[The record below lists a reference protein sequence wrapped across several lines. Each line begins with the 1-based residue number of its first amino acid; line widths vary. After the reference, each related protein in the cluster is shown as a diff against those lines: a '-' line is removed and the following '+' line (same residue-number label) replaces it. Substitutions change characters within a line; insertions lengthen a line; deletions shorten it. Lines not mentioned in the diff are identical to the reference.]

1 MNVSTYTRN
10 IGLIYLVPLILY
22 LVDPFNKGYLFGY
35 ALILVILLNGKKMI
49 YNLDSDFIFLSL
61 FSITYAIFYAVYPIS
76 GVQLIFIYALFPGFF
91 YLFGKYLVLP
101 KMNPLHLVFVL
112 FAIGF
117 VFSISSLISVII
129 NLREGGFVQQNREIP
144 LFWNGKKTK
153 ATLMAAYLT
162 FNMCLPIIY
171 LIKKTKISILS
182 QLVAG
187 IIFITSLLSVFRLGS
202 RTQLMICLLS
212 IALSL
217 IFVIPKQTIRANTKL
232 LLFLL
237 LISILVLNFVPL
249 DLNADYFSVLGSRLQ
264 ESSNTS
270 SAGGRT
276 FLWLQALE
284 NLFNYPLG
292 WQGPNVRYAHN
303 LWLDVARYAGLL
315 PFFLLVIF
323 TLRSL
328 RNTYRAVRKAPNELL
343 LNTTLLIY
351 SIASMLIFFVE
362 PIMEGLFFLF
372 TVYCLFQ
379 GIINAYL
386 KQPKSEI
393 DLQ

>member
-1 MNVSTYTRN
+1 MKVSSYLKE
-10 IGLIYLVPLILY
+10 IGYIYLIPFIIYLIN
-22 LVDPFNKGYLFGY
+22 PFGIGFLFGY

-49 YNLDSDFIFLSL
+49 HYLDRDFIFLSL
-61 FSITYAIFYAVYPIS
+61 FSITYALFYAVYPIS

-101 KMNPLHLVFVL
+101 QMNPVHLVFVL
-112 FAIGF
+112 FTIGF
-117 VFSISSLISVII
+117 IFSISPLISVVI
-129 NLREGGFVQQNREIP
+129 NLREGGFVQLNREIP
-144 LFWNGKKTK
+144 LFWNGKDTK

-171 LIKKTKISILS
+171 LIKKTKIPILL
-182 QLVAG
+182 QLTAG

-202 RTQLMICLLS
+202 RTQLFICLLS
-212 IALSL
+212 IVLSL
-217 IFVIPKQTIRANTKL
+217 LFVIPKQTIRANTKL
-232 LLFLL
+232 FFFLL

-249 DLNADYFSVLGSRLQ
+249 NLNADYFSVLGSRLQ
-264 ESSNTS
+264 ESGNTS

-276 FLWLQALE
+276 SLWLQGLE
-284 NLFNYPLG
+284 NLFIYPLG

-315 PFFLLVIF
+315 PFLLLVIF
-323 TLRSL
+323 TFRSL
-328 RNTYRAVRKAPNELL
+328 RNTYKAVRKAPNELL
-343 LNTTLLIY
+343 LNTTLLIFTM
-351 SIASMLIFFVE
+351 ASMLIFFVE

-372 TVYCLFQ
+372 TLYCLFQ

-386 KQPKSEI
+386 KSNE
-393 DLQ
+393 